1 MYFEK
6 IDHCCHIAGL
16 ARQAGAAAAPED
28 RHIADA
34 ACRDRGFD
42 IVDVLRDHDT
52 DRNLAVDR
60 QVRRIERPAGP
71 VEPHLAPDI
80 PCDGVGE
87 IGGGV
92 GAPPIGAPHRA
103 RGW

>member
-52 DRNLAVDR
+52 DRNWR
-60 QVRRIERPAGP
+60 
-71 VEPHLAPDI
+71 
-80 PCDGVGE
+80 
-87 IGGGV
+87 
-92 GAPPIGAPHRA
+92 
-103 RGW
+103 